1 MLHAQNVFWCAS
13 IFQLRFSAAAR
24 PSRWLVVSVLPAW
37 HKLHS
42 CANAITRVLLLS
54 KYLTTLVGSKRQ
66 TDYVTSVNNQAR
78 LFSFVRVNALN
89 EMINFKEIFSVTL
102 ILFSVIDILGSIPFI
117 ILIRKR
123 EGKIQAE
130 KATIIS
136 GALMILFLYLG
147 QSILQLFGL
156 DVASFAVAGA
166 IVIFIVAMEM
176 ILGITLIK
184 DDPQARGSSSIVPLA
199 FPLIAG
205 AGTLTTILSLRA
217 VYQELNIVI
226 GMVLNLVIVYTVLR
240 SSAWL
245 ERVIGESGFAVLR
258 RIFGVILL
266 AIAVKIF
273 KSNVFPG

>member
-1 MLHAQNVFWCAS
+1 MD
-13 IFQLRFSAAAR
+13 LR
-24 PSRWLVVSVLPAW
+24 
-37 HKLHS
+37 
-42 CANAITRVLLLS
+42 
-54 KYLTTLVGSKRQ
+54 
-66 TDYVTSVNNQAR
+66 
-78 LFSFVRVNALN
+78 
-89 EMINFKEIFSVTL
+89 EIFSVTL

-117 ILIRKR
+117 INIRKR
-123 EGKIQAE
+123 EGRIHAE

-136 GALMILFLYLG
+136 AVLMIVFLFLG
-147 QSILQLFGL
+147 QSILNLFGL

-176 ILGITLIK
+176 LLGITLIK
-184 DDPQARGSSSIVPLA
+184 DDPEAKGTGSIVPIA

-217 VYQELNIVI
+217 VYAEVNILTGI
-226 GMVLNLVIVYTVLR
+226 IINLIFVYIVLR

-245 ERVIGESGFAVLR
+245 ERVIGKAGFAVLR

-273 KSNVFPG
+273 KDNVFPS